1 MANATAIHGT
11 IIDHGKAP
19 YKNNPENNLSYYV
32 KLNQNGSDKTF
43 WGNGIE
49 DAIKEAELKNGDVAT
64 FVDKG
69 TQAVNVPDK
78 NNVGQFIQ
86 AKKRFWE
93 AEKYE
98 PSVELNNS
106 IEVDNAPDIDVDAG
120 QSSSTPQASDIDLS
134 KGEAVKVDASKKRS
148 LPQSIENNYIAIAK
162 NRWLKD
168 AKVNFY
174 DKADPKSVAFED
186 RTTALATSKSDVKT
200 VRSMLDLAQDKGWSS
215 IKIKGDAEF
224 KRQMWLEA
232 QMRGI
237 ETKGYKPTEQDVAEL
252 QAIQEGQTKNEVT
265 NDYQRSKEINAQK
278 AQDQESA
285 VSAPEAT
292 NDSKSDIT
300 ATAAADAVIDDVDG
314 KEEINEGMSQE
325 QRQAILIKL
334 NENQDVQELRESVD
348 LATKNIP
355 NQSWLNDA
363 ANNKFENTLIEM
375 NEHSENTGKQFSKD
389 ELIELAKNDINEVGK
404 ALPQADL
411 QAVNE
416 RLDTE
421 IDAERFVGYEYKEQI
436 AGRIS
441 NERLAEI
448 SEQAVINNPEASNQ
462 DLHTEIVAEINK
474 DLDVLADDPNWGES
488 NIVLQKGSIAEV
500 YSNSENKPVEL
511 TNLALS
517 EIEKEAY
524 SKALDEDWEAVIGGD
539 NTEVQANF
547 DQKIADIER
556 EQNFEKEYASREVE
570 DTVYDKSFDSP
581 ILEAKAEA
589 ELEAQNFNVDL
600 ARKEDIPYDRLG
612 DLGRQYRDNP
622 NNDQSVTN
630 RMLDVAEE
638 RAYDDLE
645 NEVYQGNTTFN
656 DSEAKQRP
664 FFIQRLDELK
674 AGREQQTPNAEAD
687 QSAEANKKSVSEQ
700 AKDASKAV
708 AIDGSVEV
716 ATGGNYT
723 AMAAVGSIAQDKAE
737 TKVLEAVKETDVFKN
752 VVDKSVAQHF
762 DKQFEKYEALHQD
775 LEDHRSAETKVN
787 NHKYHNDPEPSNE
800 VYAKSTPEVKEAVIN
815 NLAENMTNDTKQVL
829 TENNINQEQIERI
842 AEFVN
847 TDVRDRA
854 AIDADSAKVASPM
867 SDYVQATNAHII
879 RSLGTEKGVEIA
891 NQNSEKMLGDKINV
905 EPLSAEKN
913 GRYAEIVS
921 DKLNEHNID
930 KLTIAKAQAIIHD
943 PNSKDIQPQQTVDKY
958 QQRIGEELYKS
969 GYGKDSIKIMDE
981 ITDKH
986 YGIERGTPEFIEPAQ
1001 RLGDVT
1007 ADKAQAEDKQQDNS
1021 LSTDDKGFKEVKVVE
1036 DTKIGD
1042 ATRGAKIDTDKNSTK
1057 AVGIAAMRSMI
1068 EELYKNDAQKRES
1081 ALKSID
1087 EATPEILAGNRPD
1100 PQVDIKQQPAQVQI
1114 QTTKQPDMDRGR

>member
-64 FVDKG
+64 FVDRG

-120 QSSSTPQASDIDLS
+120 QSSSTSQASEIDLS

-292 NDSKSDIT
+292 NDNNNKLDIT
-300 ATAAADAVIDDVDG
+300 ATAAADAVIDDVNG

-325 QRQAILIKL
+325 QR
-334 NENQDVQELRESVD
+334 
-348 LATKNIP
+348 
-355 NQSWLNDA
+355 
-363 ANNKFENTLIEM
+363 
-375 NEHSENTGKQFSKD
+375 
-389 ELIELAKNDINEVGK
+389 
-404 ALPQADL
+404 
-411 QAVNE
+411 
-416 RLDTE
+416 
-421 IDAERFVGYEYKEQI
+421 
-436 AGRIS
+436 
-441 NERLAEI
+441 
-448 SEQAVINNPEASNQ
+448 SEQV
-462 DLHTEIVAEINK
+462 
-474 DLDVLADDPNWGES
+474 
-488 NIVLQKGSIAEV
+488 
-500 YSNSENKPVEL
+500 
-511 TNLALS
+511 
-517 EIEKEAY
+517 
-524 SKALDEDWEAVIGGD
+524 
-539 NTEVQANF
+539 
-547 DQKIADIER
+547 
-556 EQNFEKEYASREVE
+556 
-570 DTVYDKSFDSP
+570 
-581 ILEAKAEA
+581 
-589 ELEAQNFNVDL
+589 
-600 ARKEDIPYDRLG
+600 
-612 DLGRQYRDNP
+612 
-622 NNDQSVTN
+622 
-630 RMLDVAEE
+630 
-638 RAYDDLE
+638 
-645 NEVYQGNTTFN
+645 
-656 DSEAKQRP
+656 
-664 FFIQRLDELK
+664 
-674 AGREQQTPNAEAD
+674 
-687 QSAEANKKSVSEQ
+687 
-700 AKDASKAV
+700 KDASKAV

-737 TKVLEAVKETDVFKN
+737 TKVLEAVKENDVFKNVQN

-829 TENNINQEQIERI
+829 AENNIDQEQIERI

-969 GYGKDSIKIMDE
+969 GYGKDSITIMNE
-981 ITDKH
+981 ISDKH
-986 YGIERGTPEFIEPAQ
+986 HGIERDTPEFAEPAQ

-1007 ADKAQAEDKQQDNS
+1007 AHKAQAEDKQQDNS
-1021 LSTDDKGFKEVKVVE
+1021 LSTDDKGFKEVKVIE

>member
-1 MANATAIHGT
+1 M
-11 IIDHGKAP
+11 P
-19 YKNNPENNLSYYV
+19 SYYV

-120 QSSSTPQASDIDLS
+120 QSSSTSQASEIDLS

-292 NDSKSDIT
+292 NDSKLDIT
-300 ATAAADAVIDDVDG
+300 ATAAADAVIDDVNG
-314 KEEINEGMSQE
+314 KEEINE
-325 QRQAILIKL
+325 
-334 NENQDVQELRESVD
+334 
-348 LATKNIP
+348 
-355 NQSWLNDA
+355 
-363 ANNKFENTLIEM
+363 
-375 NEHSENTGKQFSKD
+375 
-389 ELIELAKNDINEVGK
+389 
-404 ALPQADL
+404 
-411 QAVNE
+411 
-416 RLDTE
+416 
-421 IDAERFVGYEYKEQI
+421 
-436 AGRIS
+436 
-441 NERLAEI
+441 
-448 SEQAVINNPEASNQ
+448 
-462 DLHTEIVAEINK
+462 
-474 DLDVLADDPNWGES
+474 
-488 NIVLQKGSIAEV
+488 
-500 YSNSENKPVEL
+500 
-511 TNLALS
+511 
-517 EIEKEAY
+517 
-524 SKALDEDWEAVIGGD
+524 
-539 NTEVQANF
+539 
-547 DQKIADIER
+547 
-556 EQNFEKEYASREVE
+556 
-570 DTVYDKSFDSP
+570 
-581 ILEAKAEA
+581 
-589 ELEAQNFNVDL
+589 
-600 ARKEDIPYDRLG
+600 
-612 DLGRQYRDNP
+612 
-622 NNDQSVTN
+622 
-630 RMLDVAEE
+630 
-638 RAYDDLE
+638 
-645 NEVYQGNTTFN
+645 
-656 DSEAKQRP
+656 
-664 FFIQRLDELK
+664 
-674 AGREQQTPNAEAD
+674 
-687 QSAEANKKSVSEQ
+687 
-700 AKDASKAV
+700 
-708 AIDGSVEV
+708 
-716 ATGGNYT
+716 
-723 AMAAVGSIAQDKAE
+723 AMAAVSSIAQDKAE
-737 TKVLEAVKETDVFKN
+737 TKVLEAIKENDVFKNVQN

-829 TENNINQEQIERI
+829 ADNNVDQEQIERI

-847 TDVRDRA
+847 TDIKDRA
-854 AIDADSAKVASPM
+854 TIDADSDKVSSPM

-879 RSLGTEKGVEIA
+879 RSLGTEKGIEIA